1 MKSIIKGLLKGIVTA
16 DRKTGDTISVLEE
29 QLAKL
34 ANYFSYSIFYVK
46 DKKGT
51 LRRCGSA

>member
-34 ANYFSYSIFYVK
+34 ANY
-46 DKKGT
+46 
-51 LRRCGSA
+51 SAILSFT